1 MNKFRSFSNITIS
14 LTYLLI
20 FIGGLVRVSGA
31 GMGCPDWP
39 KCFDRWIPPT
49 SIEQLPDHIDPALFN
64 IVLAWIEYCN
74 RLFGIFVGLFI
85 TITMYLALRHH
96 YSNFQI
102 KWSVILAFFLTLVQG
117 WLGSVLVH
125 TVLNPITITLHLI
138 LALIIVLLL
147 IYGSQTSYYLQF
159 PNSEKQSN
167 YRSGLKTYFLLLLGI
182 LIIEIILGTEIR
194 GGLEMIRKENPIVDS
209 QFLLDMLGPFKYAH
223 TIFGILIAL
232 ISSYL
237 WYQLTIQEK
246 KPSSLIKVT
255 STLIVFLVYSQIF
268 LGEILVFFDVIP
280 LLQLFH
286 LWFASLIVGLVMI
299 QFLAWKQSQIVNE

>member
-1 MNKFRSFSNITIS
+1 MNKFRSFSYITI
-14 LTYLLI
+14 LFTYLLI

-49 SIEQLPDHIDPALFN
+49 NVEQLPDHIDPALFN

-74 RLFGIFVGLFI
+74 RLFGAFVGLLITVTMFLGLKHHHSNLKIKFAVISAFI
-85 TITMYLALRHH
+85 
-96 YSNFQI
+96 
-102 KWSVILAFFLTLVQG
+102 LTLVQG

-138 LALIIVLLL
+138 FALIIVLLL

-167 YRSGLKTYFLLLLGI
+167 YRTDLKTHFLFLLGI

-246 KPSSLIKVT
+246 KASSLIKVT

-268 LGEILVFFDVIP
+268 LGDIIVFFDVIP

-286 LWFASLIVGLVMI
+286 LWFACLIVGLVMI

>member
-1 MNKFRSFSNITIS
+1 MNKFRSFSNITI
-14 LTYLLI
+14 LFTYLLI

-49 SIEQLPDHIDPALFN
+49 NIEQLPDHIDPALFN

-74 RLFGIFVGLFI
+74 RLFGAFVGLLI
-85 TITMYLALRHH
+85 TVTMFLALKHH
-96 YSNFQI
+96 SSNFKI
-102 KWSVILAFFLTLVQG
+102 KFTVTSAFILTLVQG

-147 IYGSQTSYYLQF
+147 VYGSQTSYYLQF
-159 PNSEKQSN
+159 PNSEKKSN
-167 YRSGLKTYFLLLLGI
+167 YRSDLKTHFLFLLGI
-182 LIIEIILGTEIR
+182 LILEIILGTEIR

-237 WYQLTIQEK
+237 WYHLTIQEK
-246 KPSSLIKVT
+246 KPSGLIKVT

-280 LLQLFH
+280 LIQLFH

>member
-1 MNKFRSFSNITIS
+1 MNKFRSFSNITI
-14 LTYLLI
+14 LFTYLLI

-49 SIEQLPDHIDPALFN
+49 NVDQLPDHIDPALFN

-74 RLFGIFVGLFI
+74 RLFGAFVGLLI
-85 TITMYLALRHH
+85 IITMFLALKHH
-96 YSNFQI
+96 YSNLKI
-102 KWSVILAFFLTLVQG
+102 KFAVISAFILTLVQG

-138 LALIIVLLL
+138 FALIIVLLL

-167 YRSGLKTYFLLLLGI
+167 YRSGLKTHFLFLLGI

-237 WYQLTIQEK
+237 WYHLTIQEK
-246 KPSSLIKVT
+246 KPSGLIKVT

-280 LLQLFH
+280 LIQLFH

>member
-1 MNKFRSFSNITIS
+1 MNKFRSFSYITI
-14 LTYLLI
+14 LFTYLLI

-49 SIEQLPDHIDPALFN
+49 NVEQLPDHIDPALFN

-74 RLFGIFVGLFI
+74 RLFGAFVGLLITVTMFLGLKHHHSNLKIKFAVISAFI
-85 TITMYLALRHH
+85 
-96 YSNFQI
+96 
-102 KWSVILAFFLTLVQG
+102 LTLVQG

-138 LALIIVLLL
+138 FALIIVLLL

-167 YRSGLKTYFLLLLGI
+167 YRTDLKTHFLFLLGI

-246 KPSSLIKVT
+246 KASSLIKVT

-280 LLQLFH
+280 LIQLFH

>member
-1 MNKFRSFSNITIS
+1 MNKFRSFSYITI
-14 LTYLLI
+14 LFTYLLI

-49 SIEQLPDHIDPALFN
+49 NVDQLPDHIDPALFN

-74 RLFGIFVGLFI
+74 RLFGAFVGLLI
-85 TITMYLALRHH
+85 IITMFLALKHH
-96 YSNFQI
+96 YSNLKI
-102 KWSVILAFFLTLVQG
+102 KFAVISAFILTLVQG

-138 LALIIVLLL
+138 FALIIVLLL

-167 YRSGLKTYFLLLLGI
+167 YRSGLKTHFLFLLGI

-237 WYQLTIQEK
+237 WYHLTIQEK
-246 KPSSLIKVT
+246 KPSGLIKVT

-280 LLQLFH
+280 VSYTH
-286 LWFASLIVGLVMI
+286 LTLPTKLEV
-299 QFLAWKQSQIVNE
+299 

>member
-49 SIEQLPDHIDPALFN
+49 RIEQLPDHIDPALFN

-74 RLFGIFVGLFI
+74 RLFGVFVGLFI
-85 TITMYLALRHH
+85 TITMFLALRNY
-96 YSNFQI
+96 YSNLKI
-102 KWSVILAFFLTLVQG
+102 KWSVISAFILTLVQG

-147 IYGSQTSYYLQF
+147 VYASQTSFYIEF
-159 PNSEKQSN
+159 PKSEEKSR
-167 YRSGLKTYFLLLLGI
+167 YSSGLKIYFLFLLGI

-194 GGLEMIRKENPIVDS
+194 GGLEMIRKENPIIDS

-237 WYQLTIQEK
+237 WYHLSIK
-246 KPSSLIKVT
+246 GKNPSALIKVT
-255 STLIVFLVYSQIF
+255 STLIVFLVYGQIF
-268 LGEILVFFDVIP
+268 LGEMLVFFDVIP

-286 LWFASLIVGLVMI
+286 LWFASLILGLVMM
-299 QFLAWKQSQIVNE
+299 QFVAWKQSLTINE

>member
-49 SIEQLPDHIDPALFN
+49 NVEQLPDHIDPALFN

-74 RLFGIFVGLFI
+74 RLFGAFVGLLITVTMFLGLKHHHSNLKIKFAVVSAFI
-85 TITMYLALRHH
+85 
-96 YSNFQI
+96 
-102 KWSVILAFFLTLVQG
+102 LTLVQG

-138 LALIIVLLL
+138 FALIIVLLL

-167 YRSGLKTYFLLLLGI
+167 YRTDLKTHFLFLLGI

-246 KPSSLIKVT
+246 KASSLIKVT
-255 STLIVFLVYSQIF
+255 SMLIVFLVYSQIF

-299 QFLAWKQSQIVNE
+299 QFLAWKQSQIANE

>member
-14 LTYLLI
+14 FTYLLI

-49 SIEQLPDHIDPALFN
+49 NIEQLPDHIDPALFN

-74 RLFGIFVGLFI
+74 RLFGAFVGLLI
-85 TITMYLALRHH
+85 TVTMFLALKHH
-96 YSNFQI
+96 SSNFKI
-102 KWSVILAFFLTLVQG
+102 KFTVISAFILTLVQG

-147 IYGSQTSYYLQF
+147 VYGSQTSYYLQF
-159 PNSEKQSN
+159 PNSEKKSN
-167 YRSGLKTYFLLLLGI
+167 YRSGLKTHFLFLLGI
-182 LIIEIILGTEIR
+182 LILEIILGTEIR

-237 WYQLTIQEK
+237 WYHLTIQEK
-246 KPSSLIKVT
+246 KPSGLIKVT

-280 LLQLFH
+280 LIQLFH